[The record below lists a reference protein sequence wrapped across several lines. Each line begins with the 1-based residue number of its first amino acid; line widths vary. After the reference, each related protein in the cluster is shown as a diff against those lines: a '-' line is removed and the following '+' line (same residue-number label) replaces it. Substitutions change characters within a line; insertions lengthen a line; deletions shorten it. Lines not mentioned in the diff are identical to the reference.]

1 MSLYSQSM
9 DDGEAGKLT
18 MGDMGGTLLESCGS
32 LFLLAKEGI
41 CLESMTGITVQ
52 GASDI
57 MALCGAGTSSF
68 CGERQCGNDGRSYGT
83 GRQYIQELCAVG
95 RRPGGG
101 NLTGEVLREI
111 LSWDLQQ
118 VRRAL
123 Q

>member
-18 MGDMGGTLLESCGS
+18 MEDMGGTLLESSGS

-57 MALCGAGTSSF
+57 MALCGAGASSF
-68 CGERQCGNDGRSYGT
+68 CVNGSVDMMGALMGLGGSTYRNYAPYADAPEGE
-83 GRQYIQELCAVG
+83 I
-95 RRPGGG
+95 
-101 NLTGEVLREI
+101 
-111 LSWDLQQ
+111 
-118 VRRAL
+118 
-123 Q
+123 